1 MMEIHFVVIG
11 EGREEWRENVP
22 VVPVA
27 GDLVQRGDES
37 FRVAHR
43 TFIAGMM
50 QVMLVPI
57 NYSFEEIPY

>member
-1 MMEIHFVVIG
+1 MEIHFVVIG

-27 GDLVQRGDES
+27 GDLVQRGNES
-37 FRVAHR
+37 YRVAHR
-43 TFIAGMM
+43 TFIAGLM

>member
-11 EGREEWRENVP
+11 DANEDWRENLP

-27 GDLVQRGDES
+27 GDLVQRGNES

-57 NYSFEEIPY
+57 NYGFDEVPY

>member
-1 MMEIHFVVIG
+1 MEIHFVVIG
-11 EGREEWRENVP
+11 DGHEDWRENLP

-27 GDLVQRGDES
+27 GDLVERGDKS

-43 TFIAGMM
+43 TFVAGLM

-57 NYSFEEIPY
+57 NYDFEEIPY

>member
-1 MMEIHFVVIG
+1 MEIHFVVIG

-27 GDLVQRGDES
+27 GDLVQRGNES
-37 FRVAHR
+37 FRVAQR
-43 TFIAGMM
+43 TFIAGLM

>member
-1 MMEIHFVVIG
+1 VEIHFVVIG
-11 EGREEWRENVP
+11 EVHGDWRESVP

-27 GDLVQRGDES
+27 GDLVQRGNES

-43 TFIAGMM
+43 TFIAGLM

-57 NYSFEEIPY
+57 TYGFEEIPY

>member
-1 MMEIHFVVIG
+1 MEVHFAVIG
-11 EGREEWRENVP
+11 DAGEGWRESVP

-27 GDLVQRGDES
+27 GDLVQRGNES

-43 TFIAGMM
+43 TFVAGLM

-57 NYSFEEIPY
+57 NHDFEEIPY